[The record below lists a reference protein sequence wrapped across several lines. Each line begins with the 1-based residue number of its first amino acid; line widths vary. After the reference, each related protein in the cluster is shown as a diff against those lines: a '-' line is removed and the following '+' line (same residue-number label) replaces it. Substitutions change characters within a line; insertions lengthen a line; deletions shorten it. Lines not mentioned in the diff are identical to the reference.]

1 MPRAGLAEVL
11 ASAARF
17 HVGVEG
23 TFRFAWRA
31 IISPPA
37 RYCGAMSHENV
48 EIVRAATDAYN
59 RGDIDAAFKDVI
71 PDFEYDQ
78 TRAVGMDRGVFS
90 LDEFRDLL
98 AEFASSWESFTIGAD
113 EFIDCGEQVVMPFTN
128 VARGRDGIEVQA
140 RGVWV
145 WTIRD
150 GSIVRAC
157 LYQELQEAL
166 EAAGLSE

>member
-1 MPRAGLAEVL
+1 
-11 ASAARF
+11 
-17 HVGVEG
+17 
-23 TFRFAWRA
+23 
-31 IISPPA
+31 
-37 RYCGAMSHENV
+37 MSHENV